1 MENEVKVKA
10 IKNFSCNKVTKSKGQ
25 YLSQEE
31 IDNIGEDHF
40 NDLRN
45 NDLII
50 VESEG
55 GYGSTGGSC
64 SPTSTLHTCA
74 IESPKTQSRS
84 CSLTPVFI
92 FYMGNETPE
101 MKREL
106 LLSTIIVS

>member
-55 GYGSTGGSC
+55 ELKNDDNSNGSANGNPNEELERLRAIALEFEIGFTEE
-64 SPTSTLHTCA
+64 TTEEELELA
-74 IESPKTQSRS
+74 IEEHKS
-84 CSLTPVFI
+84 I
-92 FYMGNETPE
+92 MD
-101 MKREL
+101 EL
-106 LLSTIIVS
+106 EQ